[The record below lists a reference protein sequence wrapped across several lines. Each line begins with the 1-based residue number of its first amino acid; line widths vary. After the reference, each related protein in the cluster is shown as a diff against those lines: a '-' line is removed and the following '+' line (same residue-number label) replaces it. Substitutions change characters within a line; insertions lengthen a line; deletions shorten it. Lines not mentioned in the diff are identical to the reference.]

1 MKKFHL
7 TVKLGA
13 VLLFRLFWLPIILVL
28 ALFLQPTRIKSLIP
42 KGISSEIILI
52 RYKQDAAIESR
63 DAKIESEFTTNSKT
77 DILQTSGQAADK
89 MIGESI
95 TGNFTTAIVKGLELT
110 TGQFIFTID
119 IDFPYP
125 EELIPNLIAE
135 LVNSPN
141 SIIVASK
148 RSKRENPYNGYLW

>member
-1 MKKFHL
+1 M
-7 TVKLGA
+7 
-13 VLLFRLFWLPIILVL
+13 
-28 ALFLQPTRIKSLIP
+28 
-42 KGISSEIILI
+42 IS
-52 RYKQDAAIESR
+52 
-63 DAKIESEFTTNSKT
+63 
-77 DILQTSGQAADK
+77 
-89 MIGESI
+89 ESI

-110 TGQFIFTID
+110 TGQFIFIID

-148 RSKRENPYNGYLW
+148 HSKGKSIQPLPLVRTIIRKAARLIIKHGLKIENVQDPLSGCFAISRQILGEITIEGKGEGLLL